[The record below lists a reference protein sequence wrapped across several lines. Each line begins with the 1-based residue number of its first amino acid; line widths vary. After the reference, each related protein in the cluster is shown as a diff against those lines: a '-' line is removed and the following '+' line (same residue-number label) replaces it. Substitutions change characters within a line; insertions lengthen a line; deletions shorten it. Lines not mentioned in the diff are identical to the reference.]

1 MEKFLPDYLN
11 YDMKL
16 PHEYSYN
23 FEWLVGLIKWS
34 IMWKNINYK
43 QVDLDVQDVQVALKQ
58 QLLSVKFPAL
68 KKWEIDA
75 DQTVIVGIFPE
86 TSKV

>member
-1 MEKFLPDYLN
+1 MNPGIMLRLEQKTITQFKKAMEKFLPDYLN

-34 IMWKNINYK
+34 IMWKNISYK
-43 QVDLDVQDVQVALKQ
+43 KVDLDVQDIQVALR
-58 QLLSVKFPAL
+58 
-68 KKWEIDA
+68 
-75 DQTVIVGIFPE
+75 
-86 TSKV
+86 

>member
-43 QVDLDVQDVQVALKQ
+43 QVDLDVQDVQVALK
-58 QLLSVKFPAL
+58 
-68 KKWEIDA
+68 
-75 DQTVIVGIFPE
+75 
-86 TSKV
+86 

>member
-1 MEKFLPDYLN
+1 MLRLEQKTITQFKKAMEKFLPDYLN

-34 IMWKNINYK
+34 IMWKNISYK
-43 QVDLDVQDVQVALKQ
+43 KVDLDVQDIQVALR
-58 QLLSVKFPAL
+58 
-68 KKWEIDA
+68 
-75 DQTVIVGIFPE
+75 
-86 TSKV
+86 